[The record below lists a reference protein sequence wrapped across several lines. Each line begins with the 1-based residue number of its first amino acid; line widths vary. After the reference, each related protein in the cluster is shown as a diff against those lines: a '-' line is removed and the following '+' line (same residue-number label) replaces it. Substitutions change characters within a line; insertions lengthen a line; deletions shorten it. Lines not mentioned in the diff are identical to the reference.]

1 MRCGFF
7 GFSMAK
13 AWIRAAKELDEKPHP
28 NLKKEIFLNIQTVKA
43 EESRMKSLD
52 RKQWKKVISKIFQ
65 DEGLKTYPDRF
76 PFEKT
81 EEVSAVLYDNDETE
95 EVFRDE
101 VKIPGEYRGK
111 DAFSVDI
118 YDD

>member
-28 NLKKEIFLNIQTVKA
+28 NLKKEIFLNIQIIRA
-43 EESRMKSLD
+43 EESKLKSLD
-52 RKQWKKVISKIFQ
+52 KNGWKKVISEILHR
-65 DEGLKTYPDRF
+65 DGLKTYPEKY

-81 EEVSAVLYDNDETE
+81 EEVSVVIYDDEDTE
-95 EVFRDE
+95 EVFRE
-101 VKIPGEYRGK
+101 EAKIPGEYRGE

-118 YDD
+118 YD

>member
-52 RKQWKKVISKIFQ
+52 KTEWKKVISKIFQ
-65 DEGLKTYPDRF
+65 DEGLKTYPNRY
-76 PFEKT
+76 PFKKT
-81 EEVSAVLYDNDETE
+81 EEVSVVVYDEDEETE
-95 EVFRDE
+95 EVFRGE
-101 VKIPGEYRGK
+101 VDIPGEYRGR
-111 DAFSVDI
+111 DAYSAEI
-118 YDD
+118 YS